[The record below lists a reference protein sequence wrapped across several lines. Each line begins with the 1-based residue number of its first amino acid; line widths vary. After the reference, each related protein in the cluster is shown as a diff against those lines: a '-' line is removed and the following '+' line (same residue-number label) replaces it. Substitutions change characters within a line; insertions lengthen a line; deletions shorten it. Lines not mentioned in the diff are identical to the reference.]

1 MTYLPAPYESPQQDD
16 LSATLCAILT
26 TTVGLITSWVIGQH
40 AYPVIKDYINGAMG
54 NLSSDQEDALKASLD
69 TALVPAVGW
78 AVAAVLMVIGSL
90 LLLFRRGRGL
100 LVFGALV
107 AIATTAWA
115 QFGLGYGGEG
125 ADHPGQPMAA
135 VLGRGGRRRAGD
147 AARDEPLAGPQPKDP
162 ATVDSDRDNR
172 IGRHFVAWHVIRRSG
187 SGFSLDSPVT
197 LL

>member
-26 TTVGLITSWVIGQH
+26 TTVGLITSWVIGQQ
-40 AYPVIKDYINGAMG
+40 AYPVLKDYFDAAMG

-78 AVAAVLMVIGSL
+78 GVAAVLMVIGSL

-100 LVFGALV
+100 LVFGALI

-115 QFGLGYGGEG
+115 QFGLGYGGEDATIPVSQWPLYWG
-125 ADHPGQPMAA
+125 GVAVA
-135 VLGRGGRRRAGD
+135 VLA
-147 AARDEPLAGPQPKDP
+147 LLP
-162 ATVDSDRDNR
+162 ATNR
-172 IGRHFVAWHVIRRSG
+172 WLGRSRRTPQQSTVIGTTETGAILWPG
-187 SGFSLDSPVT
+187 M
-197 LL
+197 

>member
-1 MTYLPAPYESPQQDD
+1 VTYLPAPYESPQQDD

-40 AYPVIKDYINGAMG
+40 AYPVLKEYVNGAMG
-54 NLSSDQEDALKASLD
+54 NLSTAQEDALTAAVD
-69 TALVPAVGW
+69 TVLLPAVGW

-100 LVFGALV
+100 LIFGALL

-125 ADHPGQPMAA
+125 AAIPVSQWPLYWGGVA
-135 VLGRGGRRRAGD
+135 VVVLALLPATKRWLGRS
-147 AARDEPLAGPQPKDP
+147 PKTP
-162 ATVDSDRDNR
+162 SQSTV
-172 IGRHFVAWHVIRRSG
+172 IGTTESG
-187 SGFSLDSPVT
+187 AILWPGM
-197 LL
+197 

>member
-16 LSATLCAILT
+16 LSATLSAILT
-26 TTVGLITSWVIGQH
+26 TTVGLLTSWVLGQQ
-40 AYPVIKDYINGAMG
+40 AYPVVKDYIDGAMG
-54 NLSSDQEDALKASLD
+54 NLNSDQQEALKASLD

-100 LVFGALV
+100 LVFGALI

-125 ADHPGQPMAA
+125 AAIPISQWPLYWGGVA
-135 VLGRGGRRRAGD
+135 VVVLAMLPATTRWLGRGGQTR
-147 AARDEPLAGPQPKDP
+147 QQS
-162 ATVDSDRDNR
+162 TV
-172 IGRHFVAWHVIRRSG
+172 IGTTESG
-187 SGFSLDSPVT
+187 AILWPGM
-197 LL
+197 